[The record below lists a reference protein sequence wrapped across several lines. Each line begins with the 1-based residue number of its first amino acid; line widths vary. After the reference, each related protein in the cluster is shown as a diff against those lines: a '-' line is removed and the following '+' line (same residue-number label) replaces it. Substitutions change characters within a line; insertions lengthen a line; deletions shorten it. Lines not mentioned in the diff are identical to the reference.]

1 MHDIELEIPA
11 VEAILPKWR
20 EALGADYVPYR
31 NHLYRM
37 LHFFRG
43 LNGDDA
49 EGDARAAVAAVF
61 HDLGIWSDHTFD
73 YLEPSAR
80 RAVEHIGEADPG
92 RDEIVAM
99 IVEHHKIRP
108 YRGNARVE
116 AFRRADLVDV
126 SLGLVRFG
134 LPRAYVQEVKQAFP
148 NAGFH
153 QRLVQ
158 LFGQR
163 LRTHPFSPAPMM
175 KF

>member
-1 MHDIELEIPA
+1 MHKIQLEIPE
-11 VEAILPKWR
+11 VEAILPSWR
-20 EALGADYVPYR
+20 EALGADYTAYR

-43 LNGDDA
+43 LNGADA

-73 YLEPSAR
+73 YLDPSAR

-92 RDEIVAM
+92 CKEIVAM

-134 LPRAYVQEVKQAFP
+134 LPGAYVHEVKKAFP

-153 QRLVQ
+153 KKLVQ

-163 LRTHPFSPAPMM
+163 LRTHPLSPAPMM

>member
-1 MHDIELEIPA
+1 M
-11 VEAILPKWR
+11 PKWR
-20 EALGADYVPYR
+20 EALGKDYVPYR

-37 LHFFRG
+37 LHFFRA
-43 LNGDDA
+43 LNGTDA

-92 RDEIVAM
+92 REEI
-99 IVEHHKIRP
+99 
-108 YRGNARVE
+108 RGHDRGASQDPAPSRARC
-116 AFRRADLVDV
+116 AGGGFLRRADVVDV

-134 LPRAYVQEVKQAFP
+134 LPSAYVREVQKAFP

-153 QRLVQ
+153 KKLVQ